1 MKTEAV
7 SGSAAEAFG
16 LNKGRIIYDTQKIP

>member
-7 SGSAAEAFG
+7 SGSAAEDFG
-16 LNKGRIIYDTQKIP
+16 LNKGRIVYDTQKIP

>member
-7 SGSAAEAFG
+7 SSSAAEAFG

>member
-1 MKTEAV
+1 MKTEDV
-7 SGSAAEAFG
+7 SGSAAEDFG

>member
-7 SGSAAEAFG
+7 SGSTAEDIG

>member
-7 SGSAAEAFG
+7 SGLDANDFG
-16 LNKGRIIYDTQKIP
+16 LNKGRIVYDTQKIP